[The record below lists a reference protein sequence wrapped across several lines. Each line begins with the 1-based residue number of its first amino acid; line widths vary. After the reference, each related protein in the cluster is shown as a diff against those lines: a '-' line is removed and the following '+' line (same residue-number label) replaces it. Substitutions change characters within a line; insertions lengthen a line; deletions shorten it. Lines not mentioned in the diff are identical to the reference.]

1 MHFQSN
7 ILILWSKSN
16 ADPALTSSISL
27 IIINENQCIGISPDA
42 IRYFPSEF
50 LIFFYF
56 CIYYPI
62 GVCVS
67 VCRIWKAYSRGC
79 LWEDPPCLSSS
90 LWSSLLLQLT
100 ALSFSSSHACC
111 CIDRSTNNWQVPTKQ
126 TEDKPKWDAFT
137 FPYYTLK
144 WLVIW
149 AFTLWKMKR
158 WVEFYFITNSNSAII
173 CKEIFF
179 I

>member
-7 ILILWSKSN
+7 ILIMWSKSN
-16 ADPALTSSISL
+16 ADPALTSLISL

-62 GVCVS
+62 GVCVCVSNLEGLQQS
-67 VCRIWKAYSRGC
+67 VSVRG
-79 LWEDPPCLSSS
+79 
-90 LWSSLLLQLT
+90 SSLLLQLTVILLASPAHCAAFLQLT

-111 CIDRSTNNWQVPTKQ
+111 CIDRSTNNW
-126 TEDKPKWDAFT
+126 
-137 FPYYTLK
+137 
-144 WLVIW
+144 
-149 AFTLWKMKR
+149 
-158 WVEFYFITNSNSAII
+158 
-173 CKEIFF
+173 
-179 I
+179 